1 MTNGMAVLADAAT
14 VWLGLLGQGGTT
26 PAPGP
31 GGQGAGGGSPMFL
44 IGLMIFLGVFFFIS
58 TRSQKKE
65 RQKTADM
72 IDNLKKNDKVLT
84 VGGIVG
90 TVMNV
95 KENEVVLKVDES
107 TNTRMTFLKRAIQQ
121 VLTDGE

>member
-1 MTNGMAVLADAAT
+1 MTLVTSM
-14 VWLGLLGQGGTT
+14 LGQVSSSMMTLLGQG
-26 PAPGP
+26 AP
-31 GGQGAGGGSPMFL
+31 AGGGGAAAPGGPNPAVIW
-44 IGLMIFLGVFFFIS
+44 IGLIVFMGVFFFIS

-72 IDNLKKNDKVLT
+72 LSNLKKNDKVLT
-84 VGGIVG
+84 VGGVVG

-121 VLTDGE
+121 VLTDSE